1 MKQAFSIDEFEDN
14 YDGNLSEHIAIIG
27 MTGRFPG
34 AQNVKELWQNLHA
47 GVESISFFTSQELA
61 ASNLDPS
68 LLNNAQYVGADG
80 VIDNMD
86 MFDAEFFNYTPREAE
101 LMDPQHRL
109 FLECAW
115 EAMECAGYDSESYD
129 GRVGVYASANLS
141 SYLIRNIMSNP
152 RLRATATSFHTML
165 GNDKDFIATRVSFK
179 LNLTGPSIN
188 VATLCSSS
196 FVGINLACQSLLN
209 YQCDLALAGAIS
221 LQASRNEAFFYQEGG
236 IGAPDGHCRA
246 FDAKASGTVSG
257 SGVGIVVLKRLEDA
271 LTDGDCIR
279 AIIRGSAV
287 NNDGSLKLSYTAPS
301 VDGQSEVIA
310 EALALAGVAPE
321 TITYVETHGTGTRLG
336 DPIEIEAL
344 TRAFRA
350 GTQKTGFCAVGSIKT
365 NIGHLVNAGGVASLM
380 KTVLA
385 LEHKQIPASLNFEE
399 PNPQIDFASSPFYV
413 NTELSEWKTNGAP
426 RRAGVSSFGIGGTN
440 VHMIVEEAPEVG
452 PSGESRPWQLLVLS
466 ATTQSALEKQTTNL
480 IECLKESSD
489 INLADAAYT
498 LHVGRRAFNYRR
510 MLLCRDVPEALEAL
524 NTMDPQRVHTQFQES
539 RDRPVAFL
547 FPATAVL
554 HTNMGRDL
562 YEHELTFREQVDLGA
577 EIIKPMLQVDLRHVL
592 YPQEAQS
599 GYAEQQ
605 LERPGVAQAAL
616 FVLEYALAILW
627 MEWGIRP
634 QTMLG
639 QGVGEYVAACLAGV
653 LSLADALTLAV
664 ARGQADADDALAQTF
679 ANQVMQLELSSPQI
693 PYLSGV
699 SGAPMTAEQAMDANY
714 WRRQLSE
721 VADADAGLKQL
732 LKEPEQILLEV
743 GPTQHWS
750 LSIEQHPAKAA
761 HQTILPSVG
770 QQLDMVGVL
779 LTLGNLWL
787 AGAQVD
793 WNGFHT
799 HEFRHR
805 LPLPT
810 YPFER
815 KRYWVD
821 AQSEGYAAGVT
832 EQQLLT
838 TKKPEMADWFYIPS
852 WKRSLWPAPQTKETA
867 VPPSWLLFVD
877 DYGLGD
883 RLAEWLEQEGVN
895 VIIVKTGSTYTH
907 LSDNV
912 FTVNPRHQADYEA
925 LLQELN
931 RYEMHLQKVVHL
943 WSLTTNDIEAISERM
958 NEAQSRG
965 FYSLLFFAQA
975 LGRLGFTEELQI
987 NIVSN
992 NLHEVTIADDL
1003 CPEKATLL
1011 SPVKVIPQ
1019 EYPNITCRSIDL
1031 VWPIPDSLQERFLL
1045 DHLEAELDS
1054 DNTELIV
1061 AYRGRHRWVQT
1072 FEPVFL
1078 AESAKAS
1085 SYLQKDGV
1093 YLIVGGLTGIGFVLA
1108 ERLARTI
1115 NARLALTVDAE
1126 LPARDAWESWLN
1138 THDETDMVSRQIQR
1152 LQEFAALGT
1161 PVITLT
1167 ADMSQRQQIET
1178 AVARTEEYFGQLN
1191 GVVYAAS
1198 DFGRT
1203 ALEFIEET
1211 DQVKCEQQFQTTMC
1225 EILALA
1231 EALAD
1236 KQLDFCLLASSLS
1249 SVLGG
1254 LGLVAYAARYNFL
1267 DAFAH
1272 QCNQKHAFPWIT
1284 VNWDSWQ
1291 FDQGVGSPLSA
1302 SLESLALMPEEGAD
1316 TFERALA
1323 CNSIGQLV
1331 ISAVDLHARI
1341 DHWVTPGS
1349 IPHHTKSNQE
1359 QPITYHE
1366 RPNLPTPYVAP
1377 RNEPEQMLADIWQ
1390 RSVGIESIG
1399 IHDNF
1404 FELGGDSLLAV
1415 QIISQAREIFNV
1427 DLPLSNLFERPTVA
1441 FLAEYIEAVRW
1452 AAQDHEA
1459 SSTSH
1464 EDDRE
1469 EIEL

>member
-1 MKQAFSIDEFEDN
+1 MKHTFSIDEFEER
-14 YDGNLSEHIAIIG
+14 YDGNLSEHVAIIG

-34 AQNVKELWQNLHA
+34 AKNIKELWQNLHG

-61 ASNLDPS
+61 TSDLDPA
-68 LLNNAQYVGADG
+68 LLNNDKYVGADG

-152 RLRATATSFHTML
+152 NLRATATSFHTML

-179 LNLTGPSIN
+179 LNLMGPSIN

-209 YQCDLALAGAIS
+209 YQCDLALAGAVS

-246 FDAKASGTVSG
+246 FDARASGTVSG

-310 EALALAGVAPE
+310 EALALAGVDPE

-350 GTQKTGFCAVGSIKT
+350 GTQKTEFCAIGSVKT
-365 NIGHLVNAGGVASLM
+365 NIGHLVNAGGVASLI

-385 LEHKQIPASLNFEE
+385 LEHQQIPASLNFEE
-399 PNPQIDFASSPFYV
+399 PNPQIDFKNSPFYV
-413 NTELSEWKTNGAP
+413 NTKLSEWKTNGVP

-440 VHMIVEEAPEVG
+440 VHVIVEEAPDIG

-466 ATTQSALEKQTTNL
+466 AATPSALEKQTTNL
-480 IECLKESSD
+480 VECLQESPD
-489 INLADAAYT
+489 INLADVAYT

-510 MLLCRDVPEALEAL
+510 TVLCQDVPDALKAL
-524 NTMDPQRVHTQFQES
+524 STMDPQQVHTQFQES
-539 RDRPVAFL
+539 KDRPVAFL
-547 FPATAVL
+547 FPPTAVL
-554 HTNMGRDL
+554 HVNVGRDL
-562 YEHELTFREQVDLGA
+562 YDHEPTFREQVDLCA
-577 EIIKPMLQVDLRHVL
+577 ETLKPTLQVDLRQIL
-592 YPQEAQS
+592 YPEEAHAEA
-599 GYAEQQ
+599 AEQQ
-605 LERPGVAQAAL
+605 LQQPGVAQAAL
-616 FVLEYALAILW
+616 FTLEYALAALW
-627 MEWGIRP
+627 MAWGTRP

-639 QGVGEYVAACLAGV
+639 QGVGEYVAACLAEA

-664 ARGQADADDALAQTF
+664 ARGQAEVDNTFAEKF
-679 ANQVMQLELSSPQI
+679 ANQLRQIALGVPQL

-699 SGAPMTAEQAMDANY
+699 SGALITADQTMDINY
-714 WRRQLSE
+714 WQRQLGGVE
-721 VADADAGLKQL
+721 DAEAGIRQL

-743 GPTQHWS
+743 GPTQHWH

-761 HQTILPSVG
+761 HQTILSSAGP
-770 QQLDMVGVL
+770 QLAMAGL
-779 LTLGNLWL
+779 LTTLGNLWL
-787 AGAQVD
+787 AGAHID
-793 WNGFHT
+793 WNGFHA

-815 KRYWVD
+815 KRYWVK
-821 AQSEGYAAGVT
+821 ARSEGYATGST
-832 EQQLLT
+832 QQSLT
-838 TKKPEMADWFYIPS
+838 TKKPEIADWFYIPS
-852 WKRSLWPAPQTKETA
+852 WKRSLWPAPQAKETA
-867 VPPSWLLFVD
+867 VPSSWLLFVD

-883 RLAEWLEQEGVN
+883 RLAASLEQDGAN
-895 VIIVKTGSTYTH
+895 VIIVNIGDAYAR

-912 FTVNPRHQADYEA
+912 FTLNPRHQADYEA
-925 LLQELN
+925 LLQELKRGN
-931 RYEMHLQKVVHL
+931 MVPHKVVHL
-943 WSLTTNDIEAISERM
+943 WSLATND
-958 NEAQSRG
+958 NEAMPERTNQAQNLG
-965 FYSLLFFAQA
+965 FYSLLCLAQA
-975 LGRLGFTEELQI
+975 LGRLGFAEELQI
-987 NIVSN
+987 NVVSN
-992 NLHEVTIADDL
+992 HLHEVTMADDL
-1003 CPEKATLL
+1003 CPEKAALL

-1019 EYPNITCRSIDL
+1019 EYPNVTCRSIDL
-1031 VWPIPDSLQERFLL
+1031 VWPAPDAVQERFLL
-1045 DHLEAELDS
+1045 SHLGADLDS
-1054 DNTELIV
+1054 DNTDLMV
-1061 AYRGRHRWVQT
+1061 AYRGRHRWVQA
-1072 FEPVFL
+1072 FEPVSL
-1078 AESAKAS
+1078 TESAKTS

-1093 YLIVGGLTGIGFVLA
+1093 YLIVGGLTDMGFVLA
-1108 ERLARTI
+1108 ERLARTF

-1126 LPARDAWESWLN
+1126 LPARDAWDSWLN
-1138 THDETDMVSRQIQR
+1138 THGETDNVSRQIQR
-1152 LQEFAALGT
+1152 YQQLEALGT
-1161 PVITLT
+1161 PVITFTVT
-1167 ADMSQRQQIET
+1167 ASQPQQIGT
-1178 AVARTEEYFGQLN
+1178 AVARTEEHFGQLN
-1191 GVVYAAS
+1191 GVVYAAP

-1203 ALEFIEET
+1203 SLEFIEET
-1211 DQVKCEQQFQTTMC
+1211 DHITCEQQFQTTMHAV
-1225 EILALA
+1225 LALA

-1249 SVLGG
+1249 SILGG
-1254 LGLVAYAARYNFL
+1254 LGLVAYAARHNFL
-1267 DAFAH
+1267 DAFAQ
-1272 QCNQKHAFPWIT
+1272 QCNQKHTFPWMT
-1284 VNWDSWQ
+1284 VNWDSWH
-1291 FDQGVGSPLSA
+1291 FDQGSGAPLGA
-1302 SLESLALMPEEGAD
+1302 SLENLALTPEEGAE

-1323 CNSIGQLV
+1323 CNNIGQVV
-1331 ISAVDLHARI
+1331 ISVVDLHARI

-1349 IPHHTKSNQE
+1349 ILHHTKSHQD
-1359 QPITYHE
+1359 QHITYHE
-1366 RPNLPTPYVAP
+1366 RPNLDTPYVAP
-1377 RNEPEQMLADIWQ
+1377 RNEPEQVLADIWQ

-1441 FLAEYIEAVRW
+1441 FLAEYIETVRW
-1452 AAQDHEA
+1452 AAQDHQA
-1459 SSTSH
+1459 SSTAH
-1464 EDDRE
+1464 QHGRE
-1469 EIEL
+1469 EIEI